1 MKEERPQDEFLPED
15 GGFEELPSGEMDEFA
30 SDEWEETTE
39 SADGSQAEGDEIYGN
54 GLEEP
59 DPENGMESAPVSEKM
74 MGEDEEEEEEKPIM
88 YRPPRMDLYTVLLVL
103 SLLFVSL
110 AAAIHYL
117 ECPPTEYG
125 MVPFKKGPVVSAP
138 GN

>member
-30 SDEWEETTE
+30 SDEWKETTE
-39 SADGSQAEGDEIYGN
+39 SADEFQAEGDEMSEN
-54 GLEEP
+54 GLE
-59 DPENGMESAPVSEKM
+59 ENGMESDPVSEEM
-74 MGEDEEEEEEKPIM
+74 IGEDGEEEEEKPIM

-110 AAAIHYL
+110 AAALHYL

>member
-15 GGFEELPSGEMDEFA
+15 GGFEELPSGEMDEFE
-30 SDEWEETTE
+30 SNEWEETTE
-39 SADGSQAEGDEIYGN
+39 NADQFQNEDGDIS
-54 GLEEP
+54 
-59 DPENGMESAPVSEKM
+59 ENGMDEQSFDSTETDSAENAM
-74 MGEDEEEEEEKPIM
+74 MEEEETEEEKPIM
-88 YRPPRMDLYTVLLVL
+88 YRPPRLDLYTVLLVL

-125 MVPFKKGPVVSAP
+125 TVPFKKGPVVSAP

>member
-15 GGFEELPSGEMDEFA
+15 GGFEELPSEETWEESAEGTDEFQP
-30 SDEWEETTE
+30 DGVEMTE
-39 SADGSQAEGDEIYGN
+39 N
-54 GLEEP
+54 GLEEQGL
-59 DPENGMESAPVSEKM
+59 DGMETEPAIEGMPEEDAEEDKPV
-74 MGEDEEEEEEKPIM
+74 M

-125 MVPFKKGPVVSAP
+125 TVPFKKGPVMSAP

>member
-15 GGFEELPSGEMDEFA
+15 GGFEELPSGETDDFA
-30 SDEWEETTE
+30 SDEWEETAPALDE
-39 SADGSQAEGDEIYGN
+39 FQAEN
-54 GLEEP
+54 GETAENGIEELDP
-59 DPENGMESAPVSEKM
+59 NGGTEFESEPENAMT
-74 MGEDEEEEEEKPIM
+74 EEEEAEEEKPVM

-103 SLLFVSL
+103 SLLFISL

-125 MVPFKKGPVVSAP
+125 AVPFKKGPVVSAP